1 MLGAPAAERITDC
14 GEELGLEN
22 PEDLKAQ
29 RDLGGG
35 EGRLL
40 GARRWEKLCFWSA
53 ALEIR
58 TEFWGV
64 NTLGGSCLYRRP
76 RKRGRGACA
85 LRR

>member
-1 MLGAPAAERITDC
+1 MSQGLVCGLLLIEKSVLGAPAGERITDC
-14 GEELGLEN
+14 REELGLEN

-40 GARRWEKLCFWSA
+40 GARRWEKLCFWPA

-58 TEFWGV
+58 TVLECEDP
-64 NTLGGSCLYRRP
+64 GGQLP
-76 RKRGRGACA
+76 
-85 LRR
+85 L